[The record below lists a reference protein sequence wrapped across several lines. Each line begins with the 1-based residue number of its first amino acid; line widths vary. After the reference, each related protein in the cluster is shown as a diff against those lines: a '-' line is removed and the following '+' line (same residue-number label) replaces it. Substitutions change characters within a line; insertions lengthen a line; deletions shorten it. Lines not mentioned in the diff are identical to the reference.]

1 MIIKKANF
9 YTYQAISNYGLF
21 RVLETPFTLPSFKG
35 EQISLFR
42 LDLKAQFTSKN
53 LKYPLKNLR
62 LKTLFSGSLNEATDH
77 FFSLSSTPKSVVL
90 VYQKFL

>member
-1 MIIKKANF
+1 MRVKNDANMNKHKAIK
-9 YTYQAISNYGLF
+9 
-21 RVLETPFTLPSFKG
+21 PF
-35 EQISLFR
+35 SLDF
-42 LDLKAQFTSKN
+42 KAQFTSKN

-62 LKTLFSGSLNEATDH
+62 LKTLFSGSLNEATDS

>member
-1 MIIKKANF
+1 F
-9 YTYQAISNYGLF
+9 S
-21 RVLETPFTLPSFKG
+21 
-35 EQISLFR
+35 

-62 LKTLFSGSLNEATDH
+62 LKTLFSGSLNEATDS

-90 VYQKFL
+90 VYQKFS